1 MIWDMTLNGE
11 KGELNVIK
19 KTSAQVDRDC
29 KALDVELR
37 RLLVQNREMTQECEQ
52 IDTVNEKLRAF
63 FEKQKE
69 PEELPSF
76 VVDHKSG
83 VGESITKMLL
93 EHGYTKER
101 LCPKI

>member
-37 RLLVQNREMTQECEQ
+37 RLLV
-52 IDTVNEKLRAF
+52 
-63 FEKQKE
+63 
-69 PEELPSF
+69 
-76 VVDHKSG
+76 
-83 VGESITKMLL
+83 
-93 EHGYTKER
+93 
-101 LCPKI
+101 